1 MITICRTGFSF
12 SNTSHMHFFSK
23 FIFAEREWEFQGKG
37 RLTVKGRKTRKRQI
51 KRYSGKKIKESK
63 DNALINGWREKDI

>member
-1 MITICRTGFSF
+1 
-12 SNTSHMHFFSK
+12 MHFFSK

-37 RLTVKGRKTRKRQI
+37 RLTVKERKTRKRQI

-63 DNALINGWREKDI
+63 DNALINGWR